1 MKRDMNL
8 IRLLLKALEDRE
20 NTTLGLK
27 CPDNCPRE
35 KFEYHLDLLWEA
47 GFITGEHQPTAHLGY
62 DCLVLTWNGHDF
74 LDAIRSDQVWTQVMK
89 KITELGGKASLE
101 VMKELAISECKTL
114 LGL

>member
-8 IRLLLKALEDRE
+8 IRLLLLALEDRE

-27 CPDNCPRE
+27 CPDNCSKE

-47 GFITGEHQPTAHLGY
+47 EFIAGEHQPTAHLKY
-62 DCLVLTWNGHDF
+62 DCLVLTWEGHDF
-74 LDAIRSDQVWTQVMK
+74 LDSIRSDKVWKQVME
-89 KITELGGKASLE
+89 KITELGGKVSLE
-101 VMKELAISECKTL
+101 VIKELAIRECKTR